1 MKRNVVV
8 CCDGTA
14 NEFAKDRTNVVKLYF
29 TLVDDPA
36 RQVACY
42 HPGIGTMEPPGALT
56 SCSRAVT
63 KALGQAIGWGLEGDI
78 RDAYT
83 FLMNHFSEG
92 DDLYLF
98 GFSRGAYTVRAVAS
112 LLKMYG
118 LMRPGNEPMIPYA
131 IRMMTAIT
139 NLDKKKSGAQQST
152 VDDYFDLAVEFRAT
166 YGKTI
171 CAPRF
176 VGVWDTVSSVG
187 WIDNPLHLPYATNNG
202 DIQIGRHAVAID
214 ERRAFFRNNL
224 WWPKPDGGPKDIKQ
238 VWFPGVHCDV
248 GGGYPEA
255 ESGLSK
261 IALEWMLR
269 EAKLAGLLTEPAKEN
284 SLLGYSDPKYAKPD
298 PLAEMHE
305 SLEGL
310 WNLAEFVPKKHY
322 DRQSGKEAKRM
333 NLYRRRTI
341 ADGSMI
347 HVSAYA
353 RGAEYAKRLPANA
366 VVER

>member
-36 RQVACY
+36 RQVAYY

-63 KALGQAIGWGLEGDI
+63 KLLGQAIGWGLEADI
-78 RDAYT
+78 
-83 FLMNHFSEG
+83 
-92 DDLYLF
+92 
-98 GFSRGAYTVRAVAS
+98 RGAYTVRAVAS

-118 LMRPGNEPMIPYA
+118 LMRPGNEAMIPYA

-139 NLDKKKSGAQQST
+139 NLDKKKRGTQQSA
-152 VDDYFDLAVEFRAT
+152 VDDYFDLAAEFRAT
-166 YGKTI
+166 YGKTV

-187 WIDNPLHLPYATNNG
+187 WIENPLHLPYATNNG

-255 ESGLSK
+255 QSGLSK
-261 IALEWMLR
+261 IALQWMLR

-284 SLLGYSDPKYAKPD
+284 SLLGYSGPKYAKPD

-310 WNLAEFVPKKHY
+310 WNLAEFVPKKHH
-322 DRQSGKEAKRM
+322 DRQSGKDAKRM

-341 ADGSMI
+341 PDGSMI

-366 VVER
+366 VVDR